1 MAEAPFE
8 VVGWLLQQLK
18 VGSAGD
24 WIVVLT
30 SDHSARLA
38 AQLLSARFPVA
49 LNVVL
54 GMTNLTSTPTDV
66 GIAGKWCRDEVAPAI
81 TQADG
86 LAAVDWI
93 QTGLHAPYSPWWS
106 VQTSGAPEDVLR
118 FSGCVHTWTFIQ
130 AHVRVLSEHFLMT
143 VRATG
148 RFACT

>member
-1 MAEAPFE
+1 MGRTEWMAEAPFE

-93 QTGLHAPYSPWWS
+93 QTGPHAS
-106 VQTSGAPEDVLR
+106 
-118 FSGCVHTWTFIQ
+118 
-130 AHVRVLSEHFLMT
+130 
-143 VRATG
+143 
-148 RFACT
+148 